1 MTSRSTQK
9 RTSVLLV
16 EDDADSRQ
24 SLGMLLRM
32 WGHSVA
38 LAETGSQALELA
50 EAQAPRIVLLDVN
63 LPDVD
68 GYELAGRLRSL
79 RTFPEHLIALTG
91 YDSDDD
97 RERSRNAGFRHH
109 LVKPVN
115 LDRLRELLSDLS
127 D

>member
-1 MTSRSTQK
+1 M
-9 RTSVLLV
+9 LV

-24 SLGMLLRM
+24 SLGMLLEM
-32 WGHSVA
+32 WGHDVA

-50 EAQAPRIVLLDVN
+50 EAHTPRIVLLDVN

-79 RTFPEHLIALTG
+79 RAFPEHMIALTG
-91 YDSDDD
+91 YDSDGD

-109 LVKPVN
+109 LVKPVD